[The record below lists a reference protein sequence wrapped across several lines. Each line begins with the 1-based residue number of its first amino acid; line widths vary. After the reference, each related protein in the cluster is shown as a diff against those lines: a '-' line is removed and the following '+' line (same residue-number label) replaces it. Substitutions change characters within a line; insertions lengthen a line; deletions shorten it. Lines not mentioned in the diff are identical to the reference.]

1 MKTKSKQIKEKSTI
15 VSGVSGMANPINYT
29 KPTLSFIGSFA
40 LIVGIVLGLY
50 WYGKQVVRSVSV
62 VLRPLSGISRGVTRT
77 LDPLDLFDPVKKKE
91 FILVDLRSKDEYD
104 KEHIK
109 GAHSLPVYELKNNKV
124 EYLTID
130 PATLSKLD
138 KKRHIVAYG
147 PSTSFQYQQQ
157 IISYLAKQGY
167 SVSQLAVGW
176 NELRHFQN
184 LWIPEGLWGKIDVNS
199 IIENNDIK

>member
-1 MKTKSKQIKEKSTI
+1 MPIKTTTKQIKEKQK
-15 VSGVSGMANPINYT
+15 PISYT

-40 LIVGIVLGLY
+40 IIVGLILGGY
-50 WYGKQVVRSVSV
+50 WYGKQIVRMVSV
-62 VLRPLSGISRGVTRT
+62 LIRPLSVSSKVVART
-77 LDPLDLFDPVKKKE
+77 VDPLDLLDPVKKKE
-91 FILVDLRSKDEYD
+91 LLLIDLRSTDEYN

-109 GAHSLPVYELKNNKV
+109 GARSLPVYELKNNKV
-124 EYLTID
+124 VYLSID
-130 PATLSKLD
+130 LSTLSKLD
-138 KKRHIVAYG
+138 KQQHIVTYG

-157 IISYLAKQGY
+157 IISDFAKQGY